1 MRNAM
6 WEIQEPQVLGG
17 EIGAKPQRNF
27 EDKKMENLPIV
38 HVVNGRQKKLL
49 QGHPWVYG
57 NEIERVE
64 GEIEDGGLVTVVDFR
79 GRYMGTGF
87 YNSKSLITVRL
98 LTHRQEE
105 ITDELIASRVKAACD
120 YRRFVMNRPGTDSC
134 RLIYG
139 EADRLPG
146 VIADRF
152 GGVIV
157 LQVLALG
164 MERFT
169 QTIAD
174 ALLACEKPNCLLLQN
189 DDAIRRKEGMECFT
203 RVLYGTLPEE
213 NIIHENGVKLAV
225 DVLGGQKTG
234 YFLDQKDNH
243 LFVRQF
249 CKDARVLDCFSYIGA
264 FALNAA
270 AAGAKEV
277 TAVDISEAAVQLI
290 EKNAALNGADITAV
304 CANCFD
310 FLRAQVK
317 AGEKYDVVV
326 LDPPAFTKAHA
337 NMASACRG
345 YKEIALSAMRLLPA
359 GGVLATHS
367 CSYHMPE
374 EVFVNTVLS
383 AAQDLHRQVRV
394 ITLRRQD
401 IDHPV
406 LAGYPESHYLK
417 SLWLQMLD

>member
-1 MRNAM
+1 
-6 WEIQEPQVLGG
+6 
-17 EIGAKPQRNF
+17 
-27 EDKKMENLPIV
+27 MENLPIV

-174 ALLACEKPNCLLLQN
+174 ALLACEKPDCLLLQN

-345 YKEIALSAMRLLPA
+345 YKEIALSAMRLLLA

>member
-1 MRNAM
+1 M
-6 WEIQEPQVLGG
+6 
-17 EIGAKPQRNF
+17 
-27 EDKKMENLPIV
+27 EDLPIV

-174 ALLACEKPNCLLLQN
+174 ALLACEKPDCLLLQN

-213 NIIHENGVKLAV
+213 NIIHENAVKLAV

-249 CKDARVLDCFSYIGA
+249 YKDARVLDCFSYIGA

>member
-1 MRNAM
+1 
-6 WEIQEPQVLGG
+6 
-17 EIGAKPQRNF
+17 
-27 EDKKMENLPIV
+27 MENLPIV
-38 HVVNGRQKKLL
+38 HVINGRQKKLL

-105 ITDELIASRVKAACD
+105 ITDALIAARVKAACD
-120 YRRFVMNRPGTDSC
+120 YRRFVMSRPGTDSC

-164 MERFT
+164 MERVT
-169 QTIAD
+169 QVIAD
-174 ALLACEKPNCLLLQN
+174 ALLACEKPDCLLLQN

-249 CKDARVLDCFSYIGA
+249 CRDARVLDCFSYIGA

-290 EKNAALNGADITAV
+290 EKNAALNGADVTAV

-310 FLRAQVK
+310 YLRAQVK

-337 NMASACRG
+337 NMAGACRG

-383 AAQDLHRQVRV
+383 AAQDLHRQVRI

>member
-1 MRNAM
+1 
-6 WEIQEPQVLGG
+6 
-17 EIGAKPQRNF
+17 
-27 EDKKMENLPIV
+27 MENLPIV

-105 ITDELIASRVKAACD
+105 ITDALIAARVKAACD

-174 ALLACEKPNCLLLQN
+174 ALLACEKPDCLLLQN

>member
-1 MRNAM
+1 MELYELIAPCHFGLEAVMKR
-6 WEIQEPQVLGG
+6 EILDLG
-17 EIGAKPQRNF
+17 
-27 EDKKMENLPIV
+27 
-38 HVVNGRQKKLL
+38 
-49 QGHPWVYG
+49 Y
-57 NEIERVE
+57 EIERVE

-174 ALLACEKPNCLLLQN
+174 ALLACEKPDCLLLQN

>member
-1 MRNAM
+1 MAH
-6 WEIQEPQVLGG
+6 
-17 EIGAKPQRNF
+17 
-27 EDKKMENLPIV
+27 ENLPVV
-38 HVVNGRQKKLL
+38 HVINGRQKKLL

-64 GEIEDGGLVTVVDFR
+64 GETTDGELVTVVDFR

-98 LTHRQEE
+98 LTHRSEE

-120 YRRFVMNRPGTDSC
+120 YRRFVMRREGTDSC

-152 GGVIV
+152 GEVIV

-164 MERFT
+164 MEKYT
-169 QTIAD
+169 QVIAD
-174 ALLACEKPNCLLLQN
+174 ALVACEKPGCLLLQN

-203 RVLYGTLPEE
+203 KVLYGQLPQET
-213 NIIHENGVKLAV
+213 IISENGIRLSV
-225 DVLGGQKTG
+225 DVRGGQKTG

-249 CKDARVLDCFSYIGA
+249 CKDARVLDCFSYIGG

-277 TAVDISEAAVQLI
+277 TAVDISENAVELI
-290 EKNAALNGADITAV
+290 RRNAELNGMQVETV

-317 AGEKYDVVV
+317 EKQKYDVIV

-337 NMASACRG
+337 NMANACRG
-345 YKEIALSAMRLLPA
+345 YKEIALSAMRMLPP

-374 EVFVNTVLS
+374 DVFVNTVLS

>member
-1 MRNAM
+1 
-6 WEIQEPQVLGG
+6 
-17 EIGAKPQRNF
+17 
-27 EDKKMENLPIV
+27 MENLPIV

-64 GEIEDGGLVTVVDFR
+64 GEIEDGGLVMVVDFR

-98 LTHRQEE
+98 LTHRQEK

-174 ALLACEKPNCLLLQN
+174 ALLACEKPDCLLLQN

-290 EKNAALNGADITAV
+290 EKNAALNGADITAI

>member
-1 MRNAM
+1 
-6 WEIQEPQVLGG
+6 
-17 EIGAKPQRNF
+17 
-27 EDKKMENLPIV
+27 MENLPIV

-174 ALLACEKPNCLLLQN
+174 ALLACEKPDCLLLQN

-203 RVLYGTLPEE
+203 RVLYGTLPEG

>member
-1 MRNAM
+1 
-6 WEIQEPQVLGG
+6 
-17 EIGAKPQRNF
+17 
-27 EDKKMENLPIV
+27 MENLPIV

-105 ITDELIASRVKAACD
+105 ITDKLIASRVKAACD

-174 ALLACEKPNCLLLQN
+174 ALLACEKPDCLLLQN

>member
-1 MRNAM
+1 MAH
-6 WEIQEPQVLGG
+6 
-17 EIGAKPQRNF
+17 
-27 EDKKMENLPIV
+27 ENLPVV
-38 HVVNGRQKKLL
+38 HVINGRQKKLL

-64 GEIEDGGLVTVVDFR
+64 GETVDGELVTVVDFR
-79 GRYMGTGF
+79 GRYMGVGF
-87 YNSKSLITVRL
+87 YNSRSLITVRL
-98 LTHRQEE
+98 LTHRNEE
-105 ITDELIASRVKAACD
+105 ITDSLIAARVKAACD
-120 YRRFVMNRPGTDSC
+120 YRRFVMNREGTDSC

-164 MERFT
+164 MEKYT
-169 QTIAD
+169 QVIAD
-174 ALLACEKPNCLLLQN
+174 ALIACEKPDCLLLQN

-203 RVLYGTLPEE
+203 KVLHGELTEE
-213 NIIHENGVKLAV
+213 TVILENGIKLSV
-225 DVLGGQKTG
+225 DVRGGQKTG

-249 CKDARVLDCFSYIGA
+249 CKGARVLDCFSYIGG

-277 TAVDISEAAVQLI
+277 TAVDISENAVELI
-290 EKNAALNGADITAV
+290 RRNAELNGMKVSTV

-317 AGEKYDVVV
+317 EKQQYDVIV

-337 NMASACRG
+337 NMANACRG
-345 YKEIALSAMRLLPA
+345 YKEIALSAMRMLPA

-374 EVFVNTVLS
+374 DVFVNTVLS

>member
-1 MRNAM
+1 
-6 WEIQEPQVLGG
+6 
-17 EIGAKPQRNF
+17 
-27 EDKKMENLPIV
+27 MENLPIV

-64 GEIEDGGLVTVVDFR
+64 GEIEDGGLATVVDFR

-105 ITDELIASRVKAACD
+105 INDELIASRVKAACD

-174 ALLACEKPNCLLLQN
+174 ALLACEKPDCLLLQN

>member
-1 MRNAM
+1 
-6 WEIQEPQVLGG
+6 
-17 EIGAKPQRNF
+17 
-27 EDKKMENLPIV
+27 MENLPIV
-38 HVVNGRQKKLL
+38 HVANGRQKQLL

-174 ALLACEKPNCLLLQN
+174 ALLACEKPDRLLLQN

>member
-1 MRNAM
+1 
-6 WEIQEPQVLGG
+6 
-17 EIGAKPQRNF
+17 
-27 EDKKMENLPIV
+27 MENLPIV
-38 HVVNGRQKKLL
+38 HVINGRQKKLL

-64 GEIEDGGLVTVVDFR
+64 GEIEDGGLATVVDFR

-98 LTHRQEE
+98 LTHRQEK

-120 YRRFVMNRPGTDSC
+120 YRRFVMSRPGTDSC

-169 QTIAD
+169 QVIAD
-174 ALLACEKPNCLLLQN
+174 ALLACEKPDCLLLQN

-290 EKNAALNGADITAV
+290 EKNAALNGAEITAV

-310 FLRAQVK
+310 YLRAQVK
-317 AGEKYDVVV
+317 VGEKYDVVV

-383 AAQDLHRQVRV
+383 AAQDLHRQVRI

>member
-1 MRNAM
+1 
-6 WEIQEPQVLGG
+6 
-17 EIGAKPQRNF
+17 
-27 EDKKMENLPIV
+27 MENLPII
-38 HVVNGRQKKLL
+38 HVINGRQKKLL

-105 ITDELIASRVKAACD
+105 ITDALIASRVKAACE
-120 YRRFVMNRPGTDSC
+120 YRRFVKSRPGTDSC

-169 QTIAD
+169 QVIAD
-174 ALLACEKPNCLLLQN
+174 ALLESEKPDCLLLQN

-203 RVLYGTLPEE
+203 RVLYGKLPEE
-213 NIIHENGVKLAV
+213 NVIHENGIKLAV

-290 EKNAALNGADITAV
+290 EKNAALNGAEITAV

-310 FLRAQVK
+310 YLRAQVK

-383 AAQDLHRQVRV
+383 AAQDLHRQVRI

>member
-1 MRNAM
+1 M
-6 WEIQEPQVLGG
+6 
-17 EIGAKPQRNF
+17 
-27 EDKKMENLPIV
+27 DTENLPVV
-38 HVVNGRQKKLL
+38 HVINGRQKKLL

-64 GEIEDGGLVTVVDFR
+64 GETADGGLVTVVDFR
-79 GRYMGTGF
+79 DRYMGTGV
-87 YNSKSLITVRL
+87 YNSRSLITVRL
-98 LTHRQEE
+98 LTHRHEE
-105 ITDELIASRVKAACD
+105 INDALIAGRVRAACD
-120 YRRFVMNRPGTDSC
+120 YRKFILRREGTDSC

-152 GGVIV
+152 GDVIV

-164 MERFT
+164 MERYT
-169 QTIAD
+169 QVIAD
-174 ALLACEKPNCLLLQN
+174 ELIACQQPACLLLQN
-189 DDAIRRKEGMECFT
+189 DDAIRIKEGMTCFAK
-203 RVLYGTLPEE
+203 VLHGALPEE
-213 NIIHENGVKLAV
+213 TIIHENGVKLVV
-225 DVLGGQKTG
+225 DVQGGQKTG

-243 LFVRQF
+243 LFLRQF
-249 CKDARVLDCFSYIGA
+249 CKDARVLDCFSYIGG
-264 FALNAA
+264 FALNAVQG
-270 AAGAKEV
+270 GAREV
-277 TAVDISEAAVQLI
+277 TAVDISESAVELI
-290 EKNAALNGADITAV
+290 RRNAELNGAQINAV

-337 NMASACRG
+337 NMANACRG

-374 EVFVNTVLS
+374 DVFVNTVLS

>member
-1 MRNAM
+1 
-6 WEIQEPQVLGG
+6 
-17 EIGAKPQRNF
+17 
-27 EDKKMENLPIV
+27 MENLPIV

-174 ALLACEKPNCLLLQN
+174 ALLACEKPDCLLLQN

-213 NIIHENGVKLAV
+213 SIIHENGVKLAV

>member
-1 MRNAM
+1 M
-6 WEIQEPQVLGG
+6 
-17 EIGAKPQRNF
+17 AK
-27 EDKKMENLPIV
+27 DNLPVV
-38 HVVNGRQKKLL
+38 HVINGRQKKLL

-64 GEIEDGGLVTVVDFR
+64 GEIADGELVTVVDFR

-87 YNSKSLITVRL
+87 YNSRSLITVRL

-105 ITDELIASRVKAACD
+105 ITDALIAARVKAACD
-120 YRRFVMNRPGTDSC
+120 YRRFVMQREGTDSC

-164 MERFT
+164 MERYT
-169 QTIAD
+169 QVIAD
-174 ALLACEKPNCLLLQN
+174 ALIACEQPACLLLNN
-189 DDAIRRKEGMECFT
+189 DDAIRIKEGMTCFT
-203 RVLYGTLPEE
+203 KVLHGELPGET
-213 NIIHENGVKLAV
+213 IISENGVKLAV
-225 DVLGGQKTG
+225 DVRGGQKTG

-243 LFVRQF
+243 LFLRQF
-249 CKDARVLDCFSYIGA
+249 CRDARVLDCFSYIGG

-270 AAGAKEV
+270 MGGAREV
-277 TAVDISEAAVQLI
+277 TAVDISESAVELI
-290 EKNAALNGADITAV
+290 RRNAQLNGAQINAV

-337 NMASACRG
+337 NMANACRG

-374 EVFVNTVLS
+374 DVFVNTVLS

>member
-1 MRNAM
+1 MAH
-6 WEIQEPQVLGG
+6 
-17 EIGAKPQRNF
+17 
-27 EDKKMENLPIV
+27 ENLPVV
-38 HVVNGRQKKLL
+38 HVINGRQKKLL

-64 GEIEDGGLVTVVDFR
+64 GETVDGELVTVVDFR
-79 GRYMGTGF
+79 GRYMGVGF
-87 YNSKSLITVRL
+87 YNSRSLITVRL
-98 LTHRQEE
+98 LTHRNEE
-105 ITDELIASRVKAACD
+105 ITDELIAARVKAACD

-164 MERFT
+164 MEKYT
-169 QTIAD
+169 QVIAD
-174 ALLACEKPNCLLLQN
+174 ALIACEKPDCLLLQN

-203 RVLYGTLPEE
+203 KVLHGELPEE
-213 NIIHENGVKLAV
+213 TVILENGIKLSV
-225 DVLGGQKTG
+225 DVRGGQKTG

-249 CKDARVLDCFSYIGA
+249 CKGARVLDCFSYIGG

-277 TAVDISEAAVQLI
+277 TAVDISENAVELI
-290 EKNAALNGADITAV
+290 RRNAELNGMAVNTV

-317 AGEKYDVVV
+317 EKQQYDVIV

-337 NMASACRG
+337 NMANACRG
-345 YKEIALSAMRLLPA
+345 YKEIALSAMRMLPA

-374 EVFVNTVLS
+374 DVFVNTVLS

>member
-1 MRNAM
+1 
-6 WEIQEPQVLGG
+6 
-17 EIGAKPQRNF
+17 
-27 EDKKMENLPIV
+27 MENLPIV

-57 NEIERVE
+57 NEIEHVE

-174 ALLACEKPNCLLLQN
+174 ALLACEKPDCLLLQN

-290 EKNAALNGADITAV
+290 EKNAAHNGADITAV

>member
-1 MRNAM
+1 
-6 WEIQEPQVLGG
+6 
-17 EIGAKPQRNF
+17 
-27 EDKKMENLPIV
+27 MENLPIV
-38 HVVNGRQKKLL
+38 HVINGRQKKLL

-174 ALLACEKPNCLLLQN
+174 ALLACEKPDCLLLQN

>member
-1 MRNAM
+1 MA
-6 WEIQEPQVLGG
+6 Q
-17 EIGAKPQRNF
+17 
-27 EDKKMENLPIV
+27 ENLPVV
-38 HVVNGRQKKLL
+38 HVINGRQKKLL

-64 GEIEDGGLVTVVDFR
+64 GEAQDGGLVSVVDFR

-105 ITDELIASRVKAACD
+105 ITDALIASRVRAACD
-120 YRRFVMNRPGTDSC
+120 YRRFILRREGTDSC

-146 VIADRF
+146 VICDRF
-152 GGVIV
+152 GGVVV
-157 LQVLALG
+157 LQILALG
-164 MERFT
+164 MERYT
-169 QTIAD
+169 QVIAD
-174 ALLACEKPNCLLLQN
+174 ALISCEKPECLLLQN

-203 RVLYGTLPEE
+203 KVLHGALPQET
-213 NIIHENGVKLAV
+213 IIHENGVKLAV
-225 DVLGGQKTG
+225 DVMGGQKTG

-243 LFVRQF
+243 LFLRQF
-249 CKDARVLDCFSYIGA
+249 CRDARVLDCFSYIGG

-270 AAGAKEV
+270 AAGAREV
-277 TAVDISEAAVQLI
+277 TAVDISEAAVGMI
-290 EKNAALNGADITAV
+290 EKNAALNGASIQTV

-310 FLRAQVK
+310 YLRAQVK
-317 AGEKYDVVV
+317 AGETYDVVV

-337 NMASACRG
+337 NMANACRG
-345 YKEIALSAMRLLPA
+345 YKEIALSAMRLLPP

-374 EVFVNTVLS
+374 DVFVNTVLS

>member
-1 MRNAM
+1 M
-6 WEIQEPQVLGG
+6 EQ
-17 EIGAKPQRNF
+17 KNF
-27 EDKKMENLPIV
+27 PVV
-38 HVVNGRQKKLL
+38 HVINGRQKKLL

-64 GEIEDGGLVTVVDFR
+64 GETVDGELVTVVDFR

-87 YNSKSLITVRL
+87 FNSRSLITVRL

-105 ITDELIASRVKAACD
+105 ITDALIAARVKAACD
-120 YRRFVMNRPGTDSC
+120 YRRFVMQREGTDSC

-152 GGVIV
+152 GDVIV

-164 MERFT
+164 MEKYT
-169 QTIAD
+169 QVIAD
-174 ALLACEKPNCLLLQN
+174 ALIACEKPGCLLLQN

-203 RVLYGTLPEE
+203 KVLYGTLPEE
-213 NIIHENGVKLAV
+213 TIIHENGVKLAV
-225 DVLGGQKTG
+225 DVMGGQKTG

-249 CKDARVLDCFSYIGA
+249 CKDARVLDCFSYIGG

-270 AAGAKEV
+270 MAGAKEV
-277 TAVDISEAAVQLI
+277 TAVDISENAVELI
-290 EKNAALNGADITAV
+290 RKNATLNGLEINTV

-310 FLRAQVK
+310 YLRAQVK
-317 AGEKYDVVV
+317 VKEKYDVIV

-337 NMASACRG
+337 NMANACRG
-345 YKEIALSAMRLLPA
+345 YKEIALSAMRLLPP

-374 EVFVNTVLS
+374 DVFVNTVLS

>member
-1 MRNAM
+1 
-6 WEIQEPQVLGG
+6 
-17 EIGAKPQRNF
+17 
-27 EDKKMENLPIV
+27 MENLPIV

-174 ALLACEKPNCLLLQN
+174 ALLACEKPDCLLLQN

-270 AAGAKEV
+270 AAGAKKV

>member
-1 MRNAM
+1 
-6 WEIQEPQVLGG
+6 
-17 EIGAKPQRNF
+17 
-27 EDKKMENLPIV
+27 MENLPIV

-174 ALLACEKPNCLLLQN
+174 ALLACEKPDCLLLQN

-203 RVLYGTLPEE
+203 HVLYGTLPEE
-213 NIIHENGVKLAV
+213 NIIHENGIKLAV

>member
-1 MRNAM
+1 
-6 WEIQEPQVLGG
+6 
-17 EIGAKPQRNF
+17 
-27 EDKKMENLPIV
+27 MENLPIV

-174 ALLACEKPNCLLLQN
+174 ALLACEKPDCLLLQN

-290 EKNAALNGADITAV
+290 ERNAALNGADITAV

>member
-1 MRNAM
+1 
-6 WEIQEPQVLGG
+6 
-17 EIGAKPQRNF
+17 
-27 EDKKMENLPIV
+27 MEQKNLPVV
-38 HVVNGRQKKLL
+38 HVINGRQKKLM

-64 GEIEDGGLVTVVDFR
+64 GEPADGALVTVVDFR

-87 YNSKSLITVRL
+87 FNSRSLITVRL

-105 ITDELIASRVKAACD
+105 ITDGLIAERVRAACA
-120 YRRFVMNRPGTDSC
+120 YRRFVLQREGTDSC

-152 GGVIV
+152 GSVIV

-164 MERFT
+164 MERYT
-169 QTIAD
+169 QVIAD
-174 ALLACEKPNCLLLQN
+174 TLVECEKPACLLLQN

-203 RVLYGTLPEE
+203 RVLYGALPEE
-213 NIIHENGVKLAV
+213 TVIHENGIRLSV
-225 DVLGGQKTG
+225 DVMGGQKTG

-243 LFVRQF
+243 LFLRQF
-249 CKDARVLDCFSYIGA
+249 CRDARVLDCFSYIGG

-277 TAVDISEAAVQLI
+277 TAVDISEDAVERI
-290 EKNAALNGADITAV
+290 RRNAQLNGLDVNAV

-310 FLRAQVK
+310 YLRAQVK
-317 AGEKYDVVV
+317 VKERYDVIV

-337 NMASACRG
+337 NMANACRG
-345 YKEIALSAMRLLPA
+345 YKEIALSAMRLLPP

-374 EVFVNTVLS
+374 DVFVNTVLS

>member
-1 MRNAM
+1 MA
-6 WEIQEPQVLGG
+6 Q
-17 EIGAKPQRNF
+17 
-27 EDKKMENLPIV
+27 ENLPVV
-38 HVVNGRQKKLL
+38 HVINGRQKKLL

-64 GEIEDGGLVTVVDFR
+64 GETQDGGLVTVVDFR
-79 GRYMGTGF
+79 GRYMGTGV
-87 YNSKSLITVRL
+87 YNSRSLITVRL

-105 ITDELIASRVKAACD
+105 ITDALIAARVRAACD
-120 YRRFVMNRPGTDSC
+120 YRKFILRREGTDSC

-146 VIADRF
+146 VICDRF
-152 GGVIV
+152 GGVVV
-157 LQVLALG
+157 LQILALG
-164 MERFT
+164 MERYT
-169 QTIAD
+169 QVIAD
-174 ALLACEKPNCLLLQN
+174 ALIDCEKPDCLLLQN

-203 RVLYGTLPEE
+203 KVLHGALPQEV
-213 NIIHENGVKLAV
+213 IIHENGVKLAV
-225 DVLGGQKTG
+225 DVMGGQKTG

-243 LFVRQF
+243 LFLRQF
-249 CKDARVLDCFSYIGA
+249 CRDARVLDCFSYIGG

-270 AAGAKEV
+270 AAGAREV
-277 TAVDISEAAVQLI
+277 TAVDISEAAVGMI
-290 EKNAALNGADITAV
+290 ERNAALNGADIQAV

-310 FLRAQVK
+310 YLRAQVK
-317 AGEKYDVVV
+317 AGETYDVVV

-337 NMASACRG
+337 NMANACRG
-345 YKEIALSAMRLLPA
+345 YKEIALSAMRLLPP

-374 EVFVNTVLS
+374 DVFVSTVLS

-394 ITLRRQD
+394 IALRRQD

>member
-1 MRNAM
+1 
-6 WEIQEPQVLGG
+6 
-17 EIGAKPQRNF
+17 
-27 EDKKMENLPIV
+27 MENLPIV

-98 LTHRQEE
+98 MTHRQEE

-174 ALLACEKPNCLLLQN
+174 ALLACEKPDCLLLQN

>member
-1 MRNAM
+1 
-6 WEIQEPQVLGG
+6 
-17 EIGAKPQRNF
+17 
-27 EDKKMENLPIV
+27 MENLPIV

-105 ITDELIASRVKAACD
+105 ITDKLIASRVKAACD

-174 ALLACEKPNCLLLQN
+174 ALLACEKPDCLLLQN

-290 EKNAALNGADITAV
+290 EKNAALNGADITDV

>member
-1 MRNAM
+1 
-6 WEIQEPQVLGG
+6 
-17 EIGAKPQRNF
+17 
-27 EDKKMENLPIV
+27 MENLPIV

-174 ALLACEKPNCLLLQN
+174 ALLACEKPDCLLLQN

-213 NIIHENGVKLAV
+213 NIIHEHGVKLAV

>member
-1 MRNAM
+1 M
-6 WEIQEPQVLGG
+6 
-17 EIGAKPQRNF
+17 AK
-27 EDKKMENLPIV
+27 ENLPVV
-38 HVVNGRQKKLL
+38 HVINGRQKKLL

-64 GEIEDGGLVTVVDFR
+64 GEIVDGDLVTVVDFR

-87 YNSKSLITVRL
+87 YNSRSLITVRL

-120 YRRFVMNRPGTDSC
+120 YRRFVMQREGTDSC

-164 MERFT
+164 MERYT
-169 QTIAD
+169 QVIAD
-174 ALLACEKPNCLLLQN
+174 ALIACEQPACLLLNN
-189 DDAIRRKEGMECFT
+189 DDAIRIKEGMTCFT
-203 RVLYGTLPEE
+203 KVLHGELPEE
-213 NIIHENGVKLAV
+213 TIIHENGVKLTV
-225 DVLGGQKTG
+225 DVRGGQKTG
-234 YFLDQKDNH
+234 YFLDQKANH
-243 LFVRQF
+243 LFLRQF
-249 CKDARVLDCFSYIGA
+249 CRDARVLDCFSYIGG

-270 AAGAKEV
+270 MGGAREV
-277 TAVDISEAAVQLI
+277 TAVDISESAVELI
-290 EKNAALNGADITAV
+290 RRNAALNGAQINAV

-337 NMASACRG
+337 NMANACRG

-374 EVFVNTVLS
+374 DVFVNTVLS

>member
-1 MRNAM
+1 
-6 WEIQEPQVLGG
+6 
-17 EIGAKPQRNF
+17 
-27 EDKKMENLPIV
+27 MENLPIV

-105 ITDELIASRVKAACD
+105 VTDELIASRVKAACD

-174 ALLACEKPNCLLLQN
+174 ALLACEKPDCLLLQN

-277 TAVDISEAAVQLI
+277 MAVDISEAAVQLI

-304 CANCFD
+304 GANCFD

>member
-1 MRNAM
+1 
-6 WEIQEPQVLGG
+6 
-17 EIGAKPQRNF
+17 
-27 EDKKMENLPIV
+27 MENLPIV
-38 HVVNGRQKKLL
+38 HVVNGWQKKLL

-174 ALLACEKPNCLLLQN
+174 ALLACEKPDCLLLQN

>member
-1 MRNAM
+1 M
-6 WEIQEPQVLGG
+6 PH
-17 EIGAKPQRNF
+17 
-27 EDKKMENLPIV
+27 ENLPVV
-38 HVVNGRQKKLL
+38 HVINGRQKKLL

-64 GEIEDGGLVTVVDFR
+64 GEPIDGELVTVVDFR
-79 GRYMGTGF
+79 GRYMGVGF
-87 YNSKSLITVRL
+87 YNSRSLITVRL
-98 LTHRQEE
+98 LTHRNEE
-105 ITDELIASRVKAACD
+105 ITDSLIAARVKAACD
-120 YRRFVMNRPGTDSC
+120 YRRFVMRRPGTDSC

-152 GGVIV
+152 GDVIV

-164 MERFT
+164 MEKYT
-169 QTIAD
+169 QVIAG
-174 ALLACEKPNCLLLQN
+174 ALIEREKPACLLLQN

-203 RVLYGTLPEE
+203 KVIHGELPEE
-213 NIIHENGVKLAV
+213 TVIHENGIKLSV
-225 DVLGGQKTG
+225 DVRGGQKTG

-249 CKDARVLDCFSYIGA
+249 CKDARVLDCFSYIGG

-270 AAGAKEV
+270 AAGAKAV
-277 TAVDISEAAVQLI
+277 TAVDISENAVELI
-290 EKNAALNGADITAV
+290 RRNAELNGMKIDTV

-310 FLRAQVK
+310 FLRRQVR
-317 AGEKYDVVV
+317 EKQRYDVIV

-337 NMASACRG
+337 NMANACRG
-345 YKEIALSAMRLLPA
+345 YKEIALSAMRMLPA

-374 EVFVNTVLS
+374 DVFVNTVLS

>member
-1 MRNAM
+1 
-6 WEIQEPQVLGG
+6 
-17 EIGAKPQRNF
+17 
-27 EDKKMENLPIV
+27 MEQKNLPVV
-38 HVVNGRQKKLL
+38 HVINGRQKKLL

-64 GEIEDGGLVTVVDFR
+64 GETVDGELVTVVDFR

-87 YNSKSLITVRL
+87 FNSKSLITVRL

-105 ITDELIASRVKAACD
+105 ITDSLIASRVKAACD
-120 YRRFVMNRPGTDSC
+120 YRRFTMQREGTDSC

-164 MERFT
+164 MEKYT
-169 QTIAD
+169 KVIAD
-174 ALLACEKPNCLLLQN
+174 ALVECEKPECLLLQN

-203 RVLYGTLPEE
+203 KVLHGSLPEE
-213 NIIHENGVKLAV
+213 TIIHENGVRLAV
-225 DVLGGQKTG
+225 DVMGGQKTG

-249 CKDARVLDCFSYIGA
+249 CKDARVLDCFSYIGG

-270 AAGAKEV
+270 MAGAKEV
-277 TAVDISEAAVQLI
+277 TAVDISENAVELI
-290 EKNAALNGADITAV
+290 RRNAELNGLNVETV

-310 FLRAQVK
+310 YLRAQVK
-317 AGEKYDVVV
+317 VKEKYDVIV

-337 NMASACRG
+337 NMANACRG
-345 YKEIALSAMRLLPA
+345 YKEIALSAMRLLPP

-374 EVFVNTVLS
+374 DVFVNTVLS

>member
-1 MRNAM
+1 
-6 WEIQEPQVLGG
+6 
-17 EIGAKPQRNF
+17 
-27 EDKKMENLPIV
+27 MENLPIV

-174 ALLACEKPNCLLLQN
+174 ALLACEKPDCLLLQN

-213 NIIHENGVKLAV
+213 NIINENGVKLAV